1 MIYSSTM
8 TSTSLDFISCLLTS
22 AFHTFRAKHC
32 NFEIWYSVGNILEQ
46 VAHALPV
53 VCPPHSLCEHHGDID
68 DLDRDMDIVTMV
80 FIIEIVA
87 ANLDLGAFHHILVLR
102 DRVGHHD
109 RLETAVVYPA
119 CRVRVKYET
128 ILSHLVNQEQ
138 LGNISLLPTWR
149 GPPHWRCREWE

>member
-1 MIYSSTM
+1 MFVDFSISHFSCKTLQFWDLIFSREHSRTSSSRSPRCVSSAQPLR
-8 TSTSLDFISCLLTS
+8 TSW
-22 AFHTFRAKHC
+22 KHRWPGS
-32 NFEIWYSVGNILEQ
+32 WYGHCYN
-46 VAHALPV
+46 
-53 VCPPHSLCEHHGDID
+53 G
-68 DLDRDMDIVTMV
+68 

-87 ANLDLGAFHHILVLR
+87 DQVWVNADAIIAANLYLGAFHHILVLR